1 MFTIKDIRDA
11 LFELAPADAKM
22 DFDNVGLL
30 AGDSRRQVKSIIVAL
45 DITSEVI
52 EEAIDTGAD
61 LIVSHHPLLFS
72 EKSITDTTNTG
83 SRVLSLLT
91 NGISAICMHTN
102 LDAAR
107 GGVNDA
113 LARAC
118 GLSDVQLLCEDGRY
132 ADGTPYSYG
141 RVGTLEPAVPLRDYL
156 TMLKSAL
163 KASGLRFHNSGKP
176 VSKVAVVGGSG
187 GSYLETAFETGC
199 DTLVTGEAKYDVF
212 LLARELGITLIDA
225 DHFCTE
231 NTVVPELV
239 RYLKER
245 FPSVLCSQSSR
256 HGQTARFFV

>member
-1 MFTIKDIRDA
+1 MITVKDIRDA
-11 LFELAPADAKM
+11 LFELAPPDAKM

-30 AGDSRRQVKSIIVAL
+30 AGDSRSQVKSIIVAL
-45 DITSEVI
+45 DITSEVV
-52 EEAIDTGAD
+52 EEAIAAGAN

-72 EKSITDTTNTG
+72 EKSITDTTNIG
-83 SRVLSLLT
+83 SRILSLLT

-102 LDAAR
+102 LDAAK

-113 LARAC
+113 LAKAC
-118 GLSDVQLLCEDGRY
+118 GLSDVQLLCEEGRY
-132 ADGTPYSYG
+132 TDGTPYSYG
-141 RVGTLEPAVPLRDYL
+141 RIGTLDTAVPLRDYMA
-156 TMLKSAL
+156 TLKTSL
-163 KASGLRFHNSGKP
+163 KANGFRYHNSGKN

-187 GSYLETAFETGC
+187 GSYLETAFNAGC

-239 RYLKER
+239 CFINER
-245 FPSVLCSQSSR
+245 FPSVPCVQSTK

>member
-1 MFTIKDIRDA
+1 MHTVKEIRDA
-11 LFELAPADAKM
+11 LFELAPHEAKM

-30 AGDSRRQVKSIIVAL
+30 AGDSRRQVSSILIAL

-72 EKSITDTTNTG
+72 EKSITDADNTG
-83 SRVLSLLT
+83 KRILALLT
-91 NGISAICMHTN
+91 NRLSAICMHTN

-113 LARAC
+113 LAAAC
-118 GLSDVQLLCEDGRY
+118 GLSDVQLLCEDGKY
-132 ADGTPYSYG
+132 SSGEPYSYG
-141 RVGTLEPAVPLRDYL
+141 RIGKLDTPVPLRDYM
-156 TMLKSAL
+156 TMLKASL
-163 KASGLRFHNSGKP
+163 KANGLRYHNSGRP

-187 GSYLETAFETGC
+187 GNYLETAFDAGC
-199 DTLVTGEAKYDVF
+199 DTFVTGEAKYDVF
-212 LLARELGITLIDA
+212 LLARELGISLIDA

-231 NTVVPELV
+231 NVVVPVLH
-239 RYLKER
+239 RYLDER
-245 FPSVLCSQSSR
+245 FPSVLCAQSSR

>member
-1 MFTIKDIRDA
+1 MYTVKDVRDA
-11 LFELAPADAKM
+11 LFEFAPADAKM

-30 AGDSRRQVKSIIVAL
+30 AGDSLRQVNSILVSL

-52 EEAIDTGAD
+52 EEAVDTGSD

-72 EKSITDTTNTG
+72 EKSITDSTNTG
-83 SRVLSLLT
+83 KRIIKLLT
-91 NGISAICMHTN
+91 NNLAAICMHTN

-107 GGVNDA
+107 CGVNDA
-113 LARAC
+113 LAAAC
-118 GLSDVQLLCEDGRY
+118 GLSDVQLLCEEGRY

-141 RVGTLEPAVPLRDYL
+141 RVGTLDTAVPLRDYL
-156 TMLKSAL
+156 MMLKYTL
-163 KASGLRFHNSGKP
+163 KANGFRYHNSGKP

-187 GSYLETAFETGC
+187 GSYLETAFEAGC

-231 NTVVPELV
+231 NTVTPVLC
-239 RYLKER
+239 RYLSER
-245 FPSVLCSQSSR
+245 FPNVQCTQSSR